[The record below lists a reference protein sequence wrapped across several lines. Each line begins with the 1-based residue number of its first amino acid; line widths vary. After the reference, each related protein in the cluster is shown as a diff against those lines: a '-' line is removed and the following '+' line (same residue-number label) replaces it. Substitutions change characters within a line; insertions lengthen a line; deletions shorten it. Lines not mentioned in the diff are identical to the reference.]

1 MIILKQIIFR
11 CKDTD
16 SIKDVTMEAY
26 ELDFYI
32 FACIKNFKKTW
43 RHIESENIVIC
54 IHPNILEFLLASDF
68 NHHINAIEGGGTTK
82 FQIYGHRTLVSTD
95 CFLKIMIDPIDDL
108 FEENG
113 CIDIKI

>member
-11 CKDTD
+11 CKDND
-16 SIKDVTMEAY
+16 SIKDVRMEAY

-32 FACIKNFKKTW
+32 FASIENIKKTW
-43 RHIESENIVIC
+43 MHIESENIVIC
-54 IHPNILEFLLASDF
+54 IHPAILEFLLASDF
-68 NHHINAIEGGGTTK
+68 NHINAIEGDGTTK

-95 CFLKIMIDPIDDL
+95 CFLKIMIDPTNDL

-113 CIDIKI
+113 CTDIKI

>member
-1 MIILKQIIFR
+1 MKEIIFR
-11 CKDTD
+11 CKYND
-16 SIKDVTMEAY
+16 SIKDVKMEAY

-32 FACIKNFKKTW
+32 FASIQNIKKTY
-43 RHIESENIVIC
+43 RNVESDNIVIC
-54 IHPNILEFLLASDF
+54 IHPAILDFLIASDF
-68 NHHINAIEGGGTTK
+68 NHIKVIPSNDTTN
-82 FQIYGHRTLVSTD
+82 FRIYDHRTIVSRD